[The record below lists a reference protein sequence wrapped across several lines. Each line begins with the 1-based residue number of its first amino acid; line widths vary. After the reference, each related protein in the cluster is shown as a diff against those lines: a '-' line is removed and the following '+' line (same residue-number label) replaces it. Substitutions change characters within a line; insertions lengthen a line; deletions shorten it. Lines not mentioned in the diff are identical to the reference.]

1 MWELLPVIVLQEPF
15 TRRAPLLSNCT
26 YLGVD
31 SGSHPIGFSLFMD
44 VLAALGR

>member
-1 MWELLPVIVLQEPF
+1 MLELSAV
-15 TRRAPLLSNCT
+15 APLSNCT